1 MPCAFSFI
9 PVPHHKIYQKFKIVI
24 SLNMNGDPLIVYI
37 VLTVDIDM
45 CLCGGNKL
53 YKNKKTPHYGT
64 SYISEL
70 WWCKAF

>member
-45 CLCGGNKL
+45 CLCCGNKL
-53 YKNKKTPHYGT
+53 YKNKKQKTN
-64 SYISEL
+64 
-70 WWCKAF
+70 F